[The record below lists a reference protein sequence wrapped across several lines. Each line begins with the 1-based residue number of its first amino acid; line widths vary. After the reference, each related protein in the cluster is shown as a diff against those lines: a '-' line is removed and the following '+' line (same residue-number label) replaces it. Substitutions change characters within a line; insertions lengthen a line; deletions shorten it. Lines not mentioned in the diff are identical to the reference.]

1 MRLRRPAGILAKNAR
16 FSVQPIAMQ
25 PLYPLTERPPVVVI
39 VDDDPAV
46 CGSLKFALELEGFT
60 VRAYAGA
67 PELLRAGDLG
77 CDCFVIDQ
85 RMPVMSGMELIAKLR
100 DRDVLT
106 PTILLISDPNP
117 ALSARAG
124 AAGIPIVE
132 KPLLGNA
139 LVDRI
144 REACQRADRQSAHR

>member
-1 MRLRRPAGILAKNAR
+1 MRQRRPAGILAKNAR

-25 PLYPLTERPPVVVI
+25 PLYPLTERSPVVVI

-46 CGSLKFALELEGFT
+46 CGSLKFSLELEGFA
-60 VRAYAGA
+60 VRAFASA

-77 CDCFVIDQ
+77 VCDCFVIDQ

-100 DRDVLT
+100 ARDALT
-106 PTILLISDPNP
+106 PAILLISDPNP
-117 ALSARAG
+117 ALSARAI
-124 AAGIPIVE
+124 AANIPIVE

-139 LVDRI
+139 LVEKI
-144 REACQRADRQSAHR
+144 REVCQRQSARR